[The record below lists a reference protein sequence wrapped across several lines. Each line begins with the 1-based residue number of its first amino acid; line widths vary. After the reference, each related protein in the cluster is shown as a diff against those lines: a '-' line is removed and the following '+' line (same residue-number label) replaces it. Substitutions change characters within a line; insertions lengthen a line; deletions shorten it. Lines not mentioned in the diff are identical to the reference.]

1 MPLLEI
7 DNLKKFFPVRKGVL
21 NRTVGHVKAVD
32 GVSFS
37 LNRGETLGLVGES
50 GCGKTT
56 VGRCLLR
63 LIEPTAGRVIFEGR
77 NLLELDPGEMRRVR
91 ASLQIVFQ
99 DPFSSLNPRMTVG
112 DIVAEPIRNHLNLSR
127 NEIRQRVAQVMQRVS
142 GAGYGGGPPPPVP
155 GG

>member
-127 NEIRQRVAQVMQRVS
+127 NEIRQRVAQVMQRV
-142 GAGYGGGPPPPVP
+142 GLHIAHLNRYPHARWP
-155 GG
+155 